1 MKNLWLI
8 LFSLFAVS
16 ISSSTLFEEAHAE
29 NGLVTP
35 DLIQMT
41 NILHPLVVDDLVYLQ
56 THLKSFF
63 YHFLF

>member
-1 MKNLWLI
+1 MKSLWLI
-8 LFSLFAVS
+8 VFSLFAVS
-16 ISSSTLFEEAHAE
+16 ICSSALFEESHTE
-29 NGLVTP
+29 NGLAIP
-35 DLIQMT
+35 ELLKMT